1 MSVTRRQF
9 IVFSSVALGTGPL
22 RTLLGAQA
30 PAAAPAGKF
39 EAIRRDIGYFTAQ
52 GGTIGWLINTDA
64 LVVIDTQYARTA
76 PLCVDGLKQRSPRM
90 IDVLFNTHHHADHT
104 GGNAIF
110 KPVTKKIV
118 AQAKVP
124 ELQRQAAAAQPS
136 PTPQVYA
143 DATFDTT
150 WSEKMGDETV
160 TARHYGPGHTG
171 GDAVI
176 TFEKANVVHMGDLVF
191 HQLHPRVDLPG
202 GASIQGWIDRLATI
216 AKAGSADTLYIVGH
230 AKAEQPVVVR
240 RDALA
245 RQASYFDAVLSYVRK
260 AMADGKSK
268 AEIAALQVLP
278 GFESHAAM
286 GQVLTLEAVLNAA
299 YEELGAR

>member
-1 MSVTRRQF
+1 MSLNRRQF
-9 IVFSSVALGTGPL
+9 IVISSVALGAGPL

-30 PAAAPAGKF
+30 PAGAPTGKF
-39 EAIRRDIGYFTAQ
+39 EAIRRNIGYFTAQ
-52 GGTIGWLINTDA
+52 GGTIGWLIDKDTVI
-64 LVVIDTQYARTA
+64 VVDSQYARTA
-76 PLCVDGLKQRSPRM
+76 PLCVDGLKQRSPRT
-90 IDVLFNTHHHADHT
+90 IDILFNTHHHADHT

-124 ELQRQAAAAQPS
+124 ELQRQAAAAQPGAA
-136 PTPQVYA
+136 PQVVA

-176 TFEKANVVHMGDLVF
+176 TFERANVVHLGDLVF
-191 HQLHPRVDLPG
+191 NQLHPRVDRPG
-202 GASIQGWIDRLATI
+202 GASITGWIDRLQTV
-216 AKAGSADTLYIVGH
+216 AKAGGDDTLYIVGH
-230 AKAEQPVVVR
+230 ASQGQPVVVK
-240 RDALA
+240 RDALQL
-245 RQASYFDAVLSYVRK
+245 QASYFDAVLSHVRK

-278 GFESHAAM
+278 RFESHAAM
-286 GQVLTLEAVLNAA
+286 GQILTLEGVLNAA
-299 YEELGAR
+299 YEELSAR